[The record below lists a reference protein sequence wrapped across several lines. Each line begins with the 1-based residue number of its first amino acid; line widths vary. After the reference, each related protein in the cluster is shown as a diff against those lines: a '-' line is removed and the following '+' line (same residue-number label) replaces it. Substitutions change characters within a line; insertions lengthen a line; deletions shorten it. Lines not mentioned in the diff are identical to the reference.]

1 MDLLATGGL
10 LLFAILIIAF
20 LILHPK
26 QTLLWCLIICVIILL
41 IKYLPWIALI
51 IGSLIAW
58 GYLVYLLKTS
68 IKKFRKSTKTG
79 R

>member
-26 QTLLWCLIICVIILL
+26 QTLLWGLITCVIILL

-58 GYLVYLLKTS
+58 GYLVYLLKIS
-68 IKKFRKSTKTG
+68 IRKFRKNTKTG